1 MALALPRARNLFS
14 QMQHALTNKV
24 KGRVNLNKGVHQA
37 VEDFRWLL
45 SDIVNRSTRIAE
57 LVPLL
62 PSAEGHHDA
71 SGLGAGGVW
80 FPAEH
85 LVPREGFENKPV
97 VWRLKWPQ
105 YIIDQLVTSK
115 NLNGTISNSDFE
127 LAGGVTA
134 PRSTLPML

>member
-1 MALALPRARNLFS
+1 MERLAEILSSIPITQKQTSVKKWHKVLGELRLMALALPGARNLFS

-105 YIIDQLVTSK
+105 
-115 NLNGTISNSDFE
+115 
-127 LAGGVTA
+127 
-134 PRSTLPML
+134 